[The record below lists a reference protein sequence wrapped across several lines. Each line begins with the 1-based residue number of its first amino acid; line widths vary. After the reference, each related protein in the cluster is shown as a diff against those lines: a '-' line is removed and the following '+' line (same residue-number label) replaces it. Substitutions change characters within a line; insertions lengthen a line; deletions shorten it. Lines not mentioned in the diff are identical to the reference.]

1 MLERPF
7 RFHRAQSALIVI
19 AYLLFF
25 FWCCPTVPV
34 LATKLRRVYSLSE
47 ATWGVLCIFGWL
59 SVVVAMAAALRGLS
73 GRSRLAFAVLM
84 FIVLPLWGLVLN
96 ADCGECRVHSPAAA
110 YRPFASPEVYG
121 LLVIHWA
128 TAGGYA
134 ISQRQPELLPRRIE
148 AWVATLLL
156 CGLLLNVALAIQLV
170 DMIPWLILFPLTLPI
185 ITPFVLVILFWRELL
200 RRLRA
205 SAERARTPVLLGP
218 ALLRAPLVFGAHALL
233 QGPWLGHASAM
244 LDVITRT
251 CTHPLST
258 LLLQVQCPT
267 CGHNLW

>member
-1 MLERPF
+1 MHERPF
-7 RFHRAQSALIVI
+7 RFHRTQSTLIVI

-25 FWCCPTVPV
+25 FWCCPTVPA
-34 LATKLRRVYSLSE
+34 LATKLRLAYSLSE
-47 ATWGVLCIFGWL
+47 ATWGALCIFGWL

-73 GRSRLAFAVLM
+73 GRSRSAFAVLM
-84 FIVLPLWGLVLN
+84 FVVLPLWGLVLN
-96 ADCGECRVHSPAAA
+96 ADCSECQVYSPAIA

-121 LLVIHWA
+121 LLILHWA

-134 ISQRQPELLPRRIE
+134 ISQRQSELLPPRVE

-156 CGLLLNVALAIQLV
+156 CGLLQNVALAIQLV
-170 DMIPWLILFPLTLPI
+170 DMIPWLILFPMTLPI
-185 ITPFVLVILFWRELL
+185 ITPFVLVILFWRELS

-218 ALLRAPLVFGAHALL
+218 VILRAPLVIGAHALL
-233 QGPWLGHASAM
+233 QGLWRGHPSAA
-244 LDVITRT
+244 LDVIART